1 MLKSGRQ
8 PANCSVIQGAAGQSS
23 GSLAKTVQFFA
34 LLQQQRCQISFG
46 WHTIY
51 AQPSGRS
58 IFVSFAKPGNLV
70 ATAINMKF
78 RQTRLNE
85 PYYFTALILLLL
97 YLANHNAYIS
107 VH

>member
-23 GSLAKTVQFFA
+23 GLLAKVVQFSA
-34 LLQQQRCQISFG
+34 LLQQQRCQIAFG
-46 WHTIY
+46 WCINY
-51 AQPSGRS
+51 AQLSGRS

-78 RQTRLNE
+78 RQARLNE
-85 PYYFTALILLLL
+85 PYYFTALILLLF
-97 YLANHNAYIS
+97 YT
-107 VH
+107 